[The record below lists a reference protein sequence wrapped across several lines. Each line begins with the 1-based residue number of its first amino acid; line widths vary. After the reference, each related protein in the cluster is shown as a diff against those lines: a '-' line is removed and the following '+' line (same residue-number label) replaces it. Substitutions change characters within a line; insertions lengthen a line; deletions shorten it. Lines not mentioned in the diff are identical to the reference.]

1 MDSIKSA
8 NPKFLKVI
16 LALIITVGL
25 ICLTVFLAWPKYHA
39 QTQKAAVTNSF
50 SYTYRQM
57 ENYKVAGFIANTG
70 MTFDKPV
77 EFTSVLQAKQ
87 APVADLAHKYGKDKI
102 DIADMAAYAQPA
114 GPGMDQASLAKNA
127 ATPSSPKYNSVWLPL
142 QQFTAQRLTNLN
154 LNYQD
159 AKPLA
164 AANLK
169 NAWER
174 EFTSTIKSKVGPDQD
189 KKGVL
194 IIAAGQKT
202 DYYFVIDAISANWQD
217 NQPVWQ
223 KIIDSIRID
232 Q

>member
-1 MDSIKSA
+1 MKSI
-8 NPKFLKVI
+8 NPKFLKII
-16 LALIITVGL
+16 LAAAIAAGL
-25 ICLTVFLAWPKYHA
+25 ACLVVFLAWPKYHS

-50 SYTYRQM
+50 SYTYRQL
-57 ENYKVAGFIANTG
+57 ESYKVTGFVANTG
-70 MTFDKPV
+70 MSFDKPV

-87 APVADLAHKYGKDKI
+87 APVADLVHVYGKDKI

-114 GPGMDQASLAKNA
+114 GPGMDEASLAKNA
-127 ATPSSPKYNSVWLPL
+127 ADTSSDKYGSTWLPL
-142 QQFTAQRLTNLN
+142 QQFAAQRLVNLN

-159 AKPLA
+159 AKPLI

-169 NAWER
+169 HAWER
-174 EFTSTIKSKVGPDQD
+174 EFTTTVKSRVGPDLS

-194 IIAAGQKT
+194 IIAAGQKA
-202 DYYFVIDAISANWQD
+202 DYYFVIDAINSNWQN

-223 KIIDSIRID
+223 RVIDSIRID